1 MSSKN
6 TNAFNKE
13 NLNTYLGELAK
24 QYRKLCGKTVKAE
37 IILVGGA
44 AVLANY
50 DFRDMTT
57 DVDALIQATS
67 SMKDAINMVGDKYN
81 LPNGW
86 LNADFTRTASYSM
99 KLVQHSQY
107 YRTFSNVLQ
116 VRTVN
121 AEYLVAM
128 KLMSGRQYKHDLSDV
143 IGILVEHL
151 EKGAPL
157 TMTDI
162 EKAVVEFYG
171 AWEKLPATSQSFIR
185 SAMEHPNLRDVYA
198 QINRSEQEAKNIL
211 VSFEER
217 YPGVTT
223 QENVGEI
230 LANARAKA
238 ASKASLLD
246 ELKAKR
252 KTEKERQ

>member
-1 MSSKN
+1 MSSEN
-6 TNAFNKE
+6 TNTFTKE
-13 NLNTYLGELAK
+13 NLNTYLSELAK

-67 SMKDAINMVGDKYN
+67 SMKDAINMVGDKYG

-157 TMTDI
+157 TMANI
-162 EKAVVEFYG
+162 EKAVTDLYDS
-171 AWEKLPATSQSFIR
+171 WEKLPATSQSFIR
-185 SAMEHPNLRDVYA
+185 SAMEHPNLRQVYE
-198 QINRSEQEAKNIL
+198 QINRSEQEAKSIL

-223 QENVGEI
+223 QENVDDI
-230 LANARAKA
+230 LSAARAKA

-246 ELKAKR
+246 ELKARR
-252 KTEKERQ
+252 KKEQER

>member
-1 MSSKN
+1 MSSEN
-6 TNAFNKE
+6 TNTFNKE
-13 NLNTYLGELAK
+13 NLNTYLSELAK

-57 DVDALIQATS
+57 DVDALIQANS
-67 SMKDAINMVGDKYN
+67 AMKDAINMVGDKYN

-86 LNADFTRTASYSM
+86 LNADFIRTASYSP
-99 KLVQHSQY
+99 KLLQYSQY

-157 TMTDI
+157 TLTDI
-162 EKAVVEFYG
+162 DKAVSELYG
-171 AWEKLPATSQSFIR
+171 SWENIPATSQSFIR
-185 SAMEHPNLRDVYA
+185 SAMEHPDLRQVYA

-211 VSFEER
+211 VGFEER

-223 QENVGEI
+223 QENVNDI
-230 LANARAKA
+230 LASARAKA

-252 KTEKERQ
+252 KKEQER